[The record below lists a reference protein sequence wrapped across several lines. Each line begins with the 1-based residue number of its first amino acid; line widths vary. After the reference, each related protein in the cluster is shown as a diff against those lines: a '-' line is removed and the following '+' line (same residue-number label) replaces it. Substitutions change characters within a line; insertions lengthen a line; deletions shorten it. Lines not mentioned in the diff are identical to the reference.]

1 MSCQSCDARI
11 AQSVAASHISALRE
25 TMALVQ
31 QPTSAANLL
40 ALLDEDDDSLR
51 LYALRA
57 LNAVVHDFWFQIASA
72 IASVEA
78 FYEDEG
84 FSHRELAALVASKV
98 PGSRCA
104 ELARLACIENIQAM
118 RQGMHRDRL
127 QRAESVSTG
136 PGFLSPRRA
145 E

>member
-1 MSCQSCDARI
+1 
-11 AQSVAASHISALRE
+11 
-25 TMALVQ
+25 MALVQ

-40 ALLDEDDDSLR
+40 ALLDEEDDSLR

-98 PGSRCA
+98 PSSRCA
-104 ELARLACIENIQAM
+104 RFARLACIAKTGYETNLCTATV
-118 RQGMHRDRL
+118 R
-127 QRAESVSTG
+127 ST
-136 PGFLSPRRA
+136 R
-145 E
+145 

>member
-1 MSCQSCDARI
+1 
-11 AQSVAASHISALRE
+11 
-25 TMALVQ
+25 MALVQ

-104 ELARLACIENIQAM
+104 DLRALLASQLYRLKLTHTQ
-118 RQGMHRDRL
+118 H
-127 QRAESVSTG
+127 
-136 PGFLSPRRA
+136 PRTAR
-145 E
+145 